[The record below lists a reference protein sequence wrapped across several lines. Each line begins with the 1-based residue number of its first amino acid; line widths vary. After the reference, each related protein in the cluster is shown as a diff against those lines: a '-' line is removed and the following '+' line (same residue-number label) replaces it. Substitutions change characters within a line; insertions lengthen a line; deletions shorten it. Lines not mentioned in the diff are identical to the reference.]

1 MNLPPHKYRYIY
13 LTTKG
18 INHSYN
24 DKTTERGVFMVYRT
38 DTGYITQDDKHSR
51 IMAEI
56 EKDKKAMREKLEIEE
71 KARLEGNRL
80 YAEKEAEK
88 EAKEEAKQNSDLAK
102 AEKAFKEYEANLY
115 QQPVGAFVK

>member
-1 MNLPPHKYRYIY
+1 MNLNPHRYRYTCPTII
-13 LTTKG
+13 G
-18 INHSYN
+18 IDHSYN

-51 IMAEI
+51 IRAEI
-56 EKDKKAMREKLEIEE
+56 EKDRQTMKAKLEMQE
-71 KARLEGNRL
+71 KARLEGNRIFQ
-80 YAEKEAEK
+80 EKEA
-88 EAKEEAKQNSDLAK
+88 AKIAARENSNLAK

>member
-1 MNLPPHKYRYIY
+1 
-13 LTTKG
+13 
-18 INHSYN
+18 
-24 DKTTERGVFMVYRT
+24 MVYRT
-38 DTGYITQDDKHSR
+38 DTSYLKQDDKHSQ

-56 EKDKKAMREKLEIEE
+56 EKDRKAMREKLEIEE

-102 AEKAFKEYEANLY
+102 AEKAFKKYEANLY
-115 QQPVGAFVK
+115 QQPVGVFK